1 MIATERTR
9 QTMADIRDQLHQLHG
24 DSAVGASYNGDPITV
39 PDVGVLYSIIEQLV
53 TRVEELESRL
63 S

>member
-1 MIATERTR
+1 
-9 QTMADIRDQLHQLHG
+9 MAHTDIRDQLDQLYGESVPDVHG
-24 DSAVGASYNGDPITV
+24 DSVVV
-39 PDVGVLYSIIEQLV
+39 PDVNALYSIIEQLV

>member
-1 MIATERTR
+1 
-9 QTMADIRDQLHQLHG
+9 MAHTDIRDQLDQLCGESVPDGRG
-24 DSAVGASYNGDPITV
+24 DSVCV
-39 PDVGVLYSIIEQLV
+39 PDVNTLYSIIEQLV